1 MSILLYLSCFAWL
14 PPLIVIAAVKRKCQ
28 VNYFVELKLLIIIA
42 AICDI
47 SSLVLAGEGMNNM
60 PIVHLFTF
68 AEFVLIALIYR
79 KNFKKKSKD
88 YLGAFLLIVAVYLLV
103 NPIYPSNLFEFNSWA
118 RMIESL
124 VLIILSMLWFI
135 KIFQEM
141 KIVKLSEH
149 PMFYIN
155 SVVLLYIEGNF
166 FIFTYYNLVVNQNQ
180 ELMSNIWNIHSVL
193 NIVFN
198 ILLAIAIWKM
208 RVKYQPE

>member
-1 MSILLYLSCFAWL
+1 
-14 PPLIVIAAVKRKCQ
+14 
-28 VNYFVELKLLIIIA
+28 
-42 AICDI
+42 
-47 SSLVLAGEGMNNM
+47 M

-155 SVVLLYIEGNF
+155 SGVLLYFAGNF

-208 RVKYQPE
+208 RVKYRPE